1 MRSDTVEFWNDI
13 WSTMDHT
20 FADHDEL
27 LAKHTG
33 HLKPGRALDLGCGS
47 GGNAIWLAQRG
58 WQVTA
63 VDFSDVAIEKGK
75 AQAADKRVGVEFVAS
90 DVTTY
95 QPDGL
100 YDLIIS
106 FYIHL
111 WPNQRAQ
118 MLSRAAQALTRGGKL
133 LFVSHDQSSP
143 PLGWDQ
149 DDLESLTSPD
159 EVATELTGL
168 RIELAEVVEETGAHA
183 KHMPDSVG
191 SEEDDNHHE
200 RRRHSNEEHE
210 HHSRSHGAT
219 TLVVGVK
226 DK

>member
-27 LAKHTG
+27 LVKHTSD
-33 HLKPGRALDLGCGS
+33 LKPGRALDLGCGS
-47 GGNAIWLAQRG
+47 GGNTIWLAQRG

-75 AQAADKRVGVEFVAS
+75 VQAADRRVEVEFVAS
-90 DVTTY
+90 DVTVY
-95 QPDGL
+95 RPNGL

-106 FYIHL
+106 FYVQL
-111 WPNQRAQ
+111 WPDQRVQ
-118 MLSRAAQALTRGGKL
+118 MLSNAAQALTPGGRL

-143 PLGWDQ
+143 PSGWSR
-149 DDLESLTSPD
+149 DDLKSLTSPD
-159 EVATELTGL
+159 EVAAELSGL
-168 RIELAEVVEETGAHA
+168 RIERAEVVEEAGTHA
-183 KHMPDSVG
+183 ERIPDSVE
-191 SEEDDNHHE
+191 SKEHDNHE
-200 RRRHSNEEHE
+200 RRSHSNEENE
-210 HHSRSHGAT
+210 HHSRFHGAT

-226 DK
+226 DQ